1 MRSMTVDKDGDSLV
15 VVFSDRNISDEVRIM
30 EIGDDLTA
38 IASKM
43 ATGQVL
49 VLDFQNVEYFS
60 SAMVGQIVQL
70 RNATEKNGVEIRL
83 RNVSPTI
90 LAILQVMHLDK
101 VFRFEHL
108 DT

>member
-1 MRSMTVDKDGDSLV
+1 MRSMAVEKDGDSLV

-38 IASKM
+38 TASKLT
-43 ATGQVL
+43 TGQVL
-49 VLDFQNVEYFS
+49 ILDFRNVEYFS

-70 RNATEKNGVEIRL
+70 RNTTERLGVETRL

-90 LAILQVMHLDK
+90 QTILQVMHLDK
-101 VFRFEHL
+101 VFPIEKF
-108 DT
+108 D